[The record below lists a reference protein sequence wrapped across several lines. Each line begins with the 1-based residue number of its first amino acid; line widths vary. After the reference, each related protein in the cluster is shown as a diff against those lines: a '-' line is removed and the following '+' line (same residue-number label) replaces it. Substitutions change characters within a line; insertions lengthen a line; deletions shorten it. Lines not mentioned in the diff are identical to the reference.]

1 MGATSVQKKQLQM
14 MSLGGTAVLRG
25 DLVSTAIAKAEEEG

>member
-1 MGATSVQKKQLQM
+1 MGATSVQKKLLHM

-25 DLVSTAIAKAEEEG
+25 DLVSTAIVRAEEEG